1 MVYNQIIL
9 KRFEKNLT
17 AIEYPKEKSSWNIA
31 GMIKGSN
38 AFYRFDV
45 REMFEM
51 PNGTPAQSGR
61 LDTKAQKMVL
71 EGEKEW
77 LILDLEELHEYIR
90 REKKTEVYINDLIS
104 DLEWT
109 IFLAKN

>member
-1 MVYNQIIL
+1 MSIL
-9 KRFEKNLT
+9 NKFSNYLT
-17 AIEYPKEKSSWNIA
+17 AIEYPKEKTSWNIA

-51 PNGTPAQSGR
+51 PDGTPAQSGR

-71 EGEKEW
+71 EDEKQW

-90 REKKTEVYINDLIS
+90 REKKTKVYINDLID

>member
-1 MVYNQIIL
+1 MSIIS
-9 KRFEKNLT
+9 RFSKNLT
-17 AIEYPKEKSSWNIA
+17 NIEYPKEKTSWNIA
-31 GMIKGSN
+31 GMLKGKN

-45 REMFEM
+45 REMFNM
-51 PNGTPAQSGR
+51 PNGIPAQSGR
-61 LDTKAQKMVL
+61 LDSQAQKMVI

-90 REKKTEVYINDLIS
+90 REKKKELYINDLIS

-109 IFLAKN
+109 IFLTKN

>member
-1 MVYNQIIL
+1 MIL
-9 KRFEKNLT
+9 KRFEKYLT
-17 AIEYPKEKSSWNIA
+17 AIEYPKEKTSWNIA

-51 PNGTPAQSGR
+51 SDGTLAQDGR
-61 LDTKAQKMVL
+61 LNTKAQKMVL
-71 EGEKEW
+71 EDEKQW

-90 REKKTEVYINDLIS
+90 REKKTKVYINDLID

>member
-1 MVYNQIIL
+1 MIVD
-9 KRFEKNLT
+9 RFSKYLT
-17 AIEYPKEKSSWNIA
+17 AIEYPKEKTSWNIA
-31 GMIKGSN
+31 GIIKGSN

-45 REMFEM
+45 REMFKM
-51 PNGTPAQSGR
+51 SDGTPAQSGR

-90 REKKTEVYINDLIS
+90 REKKKEVYINDLIS

-109 IFLAKN
+109 IFLQK

>member
-1 MVYNQIIL
+1 MSDIV
-9 KRFEKNLT
+9 KRFSNYLT
-17 AIEYPKEKSSWNIA
+17 GISYPKEKTSWNIA

-45 REMFEM
+45 REMLKM

-61 LDTKAQKMVL
+61 LDSQAQKMVI

-109 IFLAKN
+109 IFLSKN

>member
-1 MVYNQIIL
+1 MIL
-9 KRFEKNLT
+9 EKFAEYLT
-17 AIEYPKEKSSWNIA
+17 GIEYPKEKTSWNIA
-31 GMIKGSN
+31 GMIKGKN

-45 REMFEM
+45 RNMFEL
-51 PNGTPAQSGR
+51 PDGTPAQKGR
-61 LDTKAQKMVL
+61 LDTQAEKMVL

-77 LILDLEELHEYIR
+77 MIIDLEELHQYIR
-90 REKKTEVYINDLIS
+90 REKKKNVYVNDLIS

>member
-1 MVYNQIIL
+1 MSIV
-9 KRFEKNLT
+9 KRFSKYLT
-17 AIEYPKEKSSWNIA
+17 AVEYPKEKTSWNIA
-31 GMIKGSN
+31 GMVKDSN

-90 REKKTEVYINDLIS
+90 REKKTKVYINDLIS

-109 IFLAKN
+109 IFLPKN